1 MKYACRLAVTLP
13 RPAGLLA
20 LLFAVGLP
28 ACGETEDA
36 SATAPTSEGSSSDTS
51 GGTIGTGDPDPTTT
65 DGQVTETGG
74 SEGATEGSTTA
85 PTTGDETT
93 STTGTTS
100 TTSPV
105 TSTDGTTTTTST
117 TTDTTGEDTTGTTGE
132 PSDSD
137 CLLAGFADPDN
148 ALKLDY
154 DQFGPVIGSHCKGT
168 NHQDITDI
176 ERVVFL
182 GDSVTVGTPPALGDD
197 YYRSKLADVLVDRFG
212 LTPPNPLWKQV
223 NPIDGVALVKES
235 GDFVSCSKWGARTDD
250 FLPPGN
256 QVNDCFPPD
265 MFDKRTLVIT
275 TMGGNDI
282 AAIAKDGANG
292 TPLDEVK
299 ANAAEAADL
308 LRQTAHWFVD
318 DPAKFPNGVFLVFA
332 NAYEFTDGTADLM
345 ACPAAGLGGFD
356 KPWANPA
363 DLIDVMV
370 GFNEQFMSVAVET
383 GTDMIFMLETF
394 CGHGFKA
401 GDPSAP
407 CYRGPG
413 QQNWFDLTCIHPTGQ
428 GHSVIADLFTAVIDE

>member
-1 MKYACRLAVTLP
+1 MP

-20 LLFAVGLP
+20 LLLAIGSP

-36 SATAPTSEGSSSDTS
+36 SATAPTSGDTSSEASSDSTDSS
-51 GGTIGTGDPDPTTT
+51 GGPPTTT
-65 DGQVTETGG
+65 DGPVTETGG
-74 SEGATEGSTTA
+74 SDSDSATTGPTTG
-85 PTTGDETT
+85 PTTGDEETTSTT
-93 STTGTTS
+93 STTGTTDTTE

-105 TSTDGTTTTTST
+105 TDGTTTST
-117 TTDTTGEDTTGTTGE
+117 TSTSTTSDTTGDETTGTTGE
-132 PSDSD
+132 PSNTD
-137 CLLAGFADPDN
+137 CLLEGFANPDM

-154 DQFGPVIGSHCKGT
+154 DQFDPVIGSHCKGT

-212 LTPPNPLWKQV
+212 LTPPNALWKQA

-256 QVNDCFPPD
+256 QVDDCFPPD

-318 DPAKFPNGVFLVFA
+318 DPQKFPNGVFLVFA
-332 NAYEFTDGTADLM
+332 NVYEFTDGTADLM

-356 KPWANPA
+356 KPWENPA
-363 DLIDVMV
+363 ELIDVMI

-383 GTDMIFMLETF
+383 GTDMIFMLENF

-407 CYRGPG
+407 CYRGPN
-413 QQNWFDLTCIHPTGQ
+413 QQNWFDLTCIHPTAQ